1 MSLLDKDGNPIT
13 SESLRQKE
21 EEEKAKQEE
30 EHKEPEFKPLVDDF
44 SSKVKELASNVFEKA
59 NLLNL
64 ELDQQQAMQ
73 IVGTIEQAS
82 INLLFKTLYE
92 MDVDIDDIFTEEN
105 EDLVKKLFD
114 FQKNIDTYSEEDL
127 KNLEQSQNK

>member
-21 EEEKAKQEE
+21 EEEKVKQEE

-44 SSKVKELASNVFEKA
+44 SNKVKELASNVFEKA